1 MVDGRRHGVEAGG
14 APEAE
19 PVLHTAVWLC
29 CRGGPAAAAHIDIL
43 GNDGLLMD
51 VIRVAAGRG
60 HELADELHSDIDR
73 IAASVD
79 FGSA

>member
-1 MVDGRRHGVEAGG
+1 M
-14 APEAE
+14 
-19 PVLHTAVWLC
+19 HTGKSKRKPCRYAC

-73 IAASVD
+73 IAANVD
-79 FGSA
+79 FGSD